1 MPNISKKLRQSDNKT
16 WSVNTIYHKKHSSSK
31 IILKMWGET
40 VLRTFSKKIK
50 IKHISGSIIQS
61 SVQFN
66 FIVCQVKDYQNI
78 IKLSRVSFAFTSY
91 KIFQKVKKTSGTSLL
106 ALFST
111 WVLKKSITLVIFYK
125 LKQISLSGCL
135 YFVRYCSIWLL

>member
-1 MPNISKKLRQSDNKT
+1 
-16 WSVNTIYHKKHSSSK
+16 
-31 IILKMWGET
+31 MWGET

-78 IKLSRVSFAFTSY
+78 IKLSCVSFAFTSY

-111 WVLKKSITLVIFYK
+111 
-125 LKQISLSGCL
+125 
-135 YFVRYCSIWLL
+135 